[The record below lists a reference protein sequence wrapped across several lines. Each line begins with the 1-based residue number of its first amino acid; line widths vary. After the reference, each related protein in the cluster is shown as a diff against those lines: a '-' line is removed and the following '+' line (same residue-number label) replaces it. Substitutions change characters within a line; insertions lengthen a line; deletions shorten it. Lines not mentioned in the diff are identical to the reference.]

1 MLKQPRPVAHA
12 VGYALEGLGFYHIP
26 HPPLLK
32 GKKESKMALIA
43 CTGGQL
49 TKEQMAAQLCK
60 LFPAKWKWE
69 LVEHD
74 ISSYLVPFPSR
85 ADLKRAIAFG
95 RADVKESGISNGIRL
110 LFEEWSEK
118 EEGFLLPKVWVR
130 VFGYERR

>member
-26 HPPLLK
+26 HPLLLK
-32 GKKESKMALIA
+32 GKKESKMALVA

-74 ISSYLVPFPSR
+74 GSSYLVPFPSR

-95 RADVKESGISNGIRL
+95 GADVKESGISNGIRL